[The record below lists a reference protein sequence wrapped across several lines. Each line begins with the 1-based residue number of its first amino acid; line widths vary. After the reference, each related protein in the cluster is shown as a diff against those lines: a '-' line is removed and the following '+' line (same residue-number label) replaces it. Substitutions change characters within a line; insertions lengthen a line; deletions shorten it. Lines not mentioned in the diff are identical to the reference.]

1 MTGFDDLT
9 DDERAAVVTA
19 LRQAID
25 QDRYPLSPR
34 MRPFKTALAK
44 LDPSSSPKTR
54 VAQPPLPEAA
64 AHGRGGEAMRGSQ

>member
-54 VAQPPLPEAA
+54 LE
-64 AHGRGGEAMRGSQ
+64 